1 MNLHHL
7 GEQIDIHGGGNDLV
21 FPHHEN
27 EIAQTECLTG
37 KPFAS
42 YWVHNGM
49 LQLSGEKMSK
59 STGNLITIEEFLS
72 DHPADVFRLMV
83 LNSYYRG
90 PLTFTPDV
98 IAQAEKGL
106 ERLVSAL
113 RPASPGSQGA
123 PESSLKAMDETLVS
137 TKEKFI
143 TSMDDDFNT
152 SAALGTLFDLVRSI
166 NSLRA
171 EGAIDNQ
178 LKPAQD
184 LFKEL
189 TGVLGLRLET
199 KTASTSA
206 ADPFIDLL
214 VELRKDLRA
223 EKLYA
228 LTDKIRDRLTALNVV
243 IEDSKDGTNW
253 RWK

>member
-1 MNLHHL
+1 
-7 GEQIDIHGGGNDLV
+7 
-21 FPHHEN
+21 
-27 EIAQTECLTG
+27 
-37 KPFAS
+37 
-42 YWVHNGM
+42 
-49 LQLSGEKMSK
+49 MSK
-59 STGNLITIEEFLS
+59 SLGNLVTIEEFLA
-72 DHPADVFRLMV
+72 DHSADVFRLMV

-106 ERLVSAL
+106 ERLISAL
-113 RPASPGSQGA
+113 RPALPGSQGA
-123 PESSLKAMDETLVS
+123 PEAALKSMAETQVS

-143 TSMDDDFNT
+143 AAMDDDFNT
-152 SAALGTLFDLVRSI
+152 SAALGTLFDFVRSI
-166 NSLRA
+166 NSFRA
-171 EGAIDNQ
+171 DGAADSQ

-189 TGVLGLRLET
+189 TGVLGLRLEVVT
-199 KTASTSA
+199 SSGSA

-214 VELRKDLRA
+214 VELRRDLRA

-243 IEDSKDGTNW
+243 LEDSKEGTTW